1 MKNITSSTHF
11 TQVGTLQNATHP
23 DPDLDLDPDPDP
35 DLDGSSQLTV
45 RKTVKTVAKI
55 ERFLQQLVTSMPT
68 DLEQLERNGPGRPRV
83 LPSMCLWT
91 GMLVCVARG
100 FSSQLDLWRLLSSGD
115 LWLYPRFPISDQA
128 VYKRLEQEGTAPLQH
143 LFEGVSKLLA
153 QRLAPLQDKTLAPF
167 AKAVLALDE
176 STLDKIARLLPA
188 LRGAPKGSK
197 LLLPGKLAAL
207 FNLRIQQWRHIQH
220 IDNPD
225 QNCKVAARSM
235 LQDVEEES
243 LVLIDLGYFSFEL
256 FDWLTTRKI
265 WWVSRLR
272 VGTSY
277 ELIHRFYDRCDEAG
291 KVEVFDGLVWLGAY
305 RADRAGH
312 AARLVQFMAGN
323 TQYQYITNV
332 LDPGKLPIEE
342 IARLYA
348 RRWDIELAFKLVK
361 RHLGLAMLWSAKSV
375 VIQQQVWAVLIISQ
389 ILQGLRM
396 EVAGRAGAEVYDVS
410 MELMVRYMPQYAY
423 MGHDPVQAFVERG
436 REMRFIRPSTRTYT
450 QIQAP
455 TIDPEQMTPVPTEPE
470 LVLVREAR
478 YAHRKCGP
486 RPVLRN

>member
-1 MKNITSSTHF
+1 MKNITSST
-11 TQVGTLQNATHP
+11 QYSLVGTLQNATNPNPNPNP
-23 DPDLDLDPDPDP
+23 DV
-35 DLDGSSQLTV
+35 DGSSHSTV
-45 RKTVKTVAKI
+45 DKNETVKTVKTVAKI
-55 ERFLQQLVTSMPT
+55 ERFLQQLVANIPA
-68 DLEQLERNGPGRPRV
+68 DLEQLEEAERDGPGRPRV

-128 VYKRLEQEGTAPLQH
+128 VYKRLEQEGTAPLQT

-153 QRLAPLQDKTLAPF
+153 QRLAALEDKTLAPF

-207 FNLRIQQWRHIQH
+207 FNLRIQQWQHIQH

-235 LQDVEEES
+235 LEEVEEGS

-256 FDWLTTRKI
+256 FDWLTTHKI

-291 KVEVFDGLVWLGAY
+291 KVEVFDGLVWL
-305 RADRAGH
+305 
-312 AARLVQFMAGN
+312 
-323 TQYQYITNV
+323 
-332 LDPGKLPIEE
+332 
-342 IARLYA
+342 
-348 RRWDIELAFKLVK
+348 
-361 RHLGLAMLWSAKSV
+361 
-375 VIQQQVWAVLIISQ
+375 
-389 ILQGLRM
+389 
-396 EVAGRAGAEVYDVS
+396 
-410 MELMVRYMPQYAY
+410 
-423 MGHDPVQAFVERG
+423 
-436 REMRFIRPSTRTYT
+436 
-450 QIQAP
+450 
-455 TIDPEQMTPVPTEPE
+455 
-470 LVLVREAR
+470 
-478 YAHRKCGP
+478 
-486 RPVLRN
+486 